1 VRITVLESDF
11 IAGAPTAK
19 ALPAPSLPEVAF
31 AGRSNVGKSSLIATL
46 LGRKKLVRVSR
57 TPGRTQAINL
67 FSVRTNEGPL
77 VLADL
82 PGYGYA
88 EAPLSERRKW
98 GPLVMSY
105 FAERPTLFLVVAI
118 FDPRRELGDEDLMLL
133 QMLEELQRPAI
144 VVATKIDKIVKAR
157 RKLAVAELN
166 QASGLRALPFSA
178 KTGEGVDLLW
188 QVIARSCGIVGSDE
202 TS

>member
-1 VRITVLESDF
+1 MGITVIEAKFL
-11 IAGAPTAK
+11 AGAPTAK

-67 FSVRTNEGPL
+67 FSVQTNEGPL
-77 VLADL
+77 QLADL

-88 EAPLSERRKW
+88 EAPIRERQKW
-98 GPLVMSY
+98 GPLVLSY
-105 FAERPTLFLVVAI
+105 FADRPTLFLVVAL
-118 FDPRRELGDEDLMLL
+118 FDPRRELSGEDLGLL

-144 VVATKIDKIVKAR
+144 VVATKIDKLVKAK
-157 RKLAVAELN
+157 RKLALAEL
-166 QASGLRALPFSA
+166 SRTTGLRALPFSA
-178 KTGEGVDLLW
+178 KTGEGADLLW

-202 TS
+202 TT